1 MTFRRFALALTPTA
15 LTGAGLAVLA
25 VAGIGLIASA
35 NPEAVV
41 TKRFVAALEAPAQ
54 SAAHVSATSEHP
66 ISGSEAYWLAERR
79 QLTAEGGS
87 VEPATWSA
95 PLAAGLSIG
104 DRITVPSGKGSK
116 RTLEVIAIADVE
128 PAPGTLQA
136 RTGANGPQIAI
147 TCRDLSAAD
156 SHKQLVT
163 FVVPASNDL
172 AATGKVPQTL

>member
-1 MTFRRFALALTPTA
+1 MIFRRFALALTPTA

-41 TKRFVAALEAPAQ
+41 TERFVAALEAPVQ
-54 SAAHVSATSEHP
+54 SAAQVSATGEHP
-66 ISGSEAYWLAERR
+66 ISGSEAYWLAERN
-79 QLTAEGGS
+79 QLTADGVA

-104 DRITVPSGKGSK
+104 DRITVPGGKDGK
-116 RTLEVIAIADVE
+116 RKLEVVAIADVE

-136 RTGANGPQIAI
+136 HTGTTVPQIAI
-147 TCRDLSAAD
+147 TCRDLSTD
-156 SHKQLVT
+156 DHKQLVT

-172 AATGKVPQTL
+172 AASGKVPQTL